1 MGVFKN
7 LKIGLSYNKIQIS
20 ELIGEA
26 KMAKYQSGIYY
37 CDTRDTAILFV
48 TLDKTGKKKDLHY
61 NDYFDGEY
69 FEWDSQNSQSL
80 KSPRI
85 QKILTRET
93 DVHLMIRIQD
103 KIKGQTQPFT
113 YCGELSYFEFDE
125 LTNNPIH
132 ITFQALNF
140 DGNTKNTE
148 LKKIYNWKPAQI
160 GGSSSF
166 RKNYNKPVSEERKKD
181 YKKPNKTERNGIVL
195 SRVGQGYY
203 REQLLKKWNYKCAVT
218 GSSLTNILIASHIV
232 PWKNA
237 TDEERLNANNGIL
250 LSPNYDALFD
260 KGLITFNDD
269 GSIVFS
275 DIISSK
281 ELIALGIDKNASI
294 KVNEEMKPFLKKH
307 RNSLS

>member
-37 CDTRDTAILFV
+37 CDTRDTTILFV

-148 LKKIYNWKPAQI
+148 LKKFTI
-160 GGSSSF
+160 GNPL
-166 RKNYNKPVSEERKKD
+166 KSEGVVHFEKI
-181 YKKPNKTERNGIVL
+181 T
-195 SRVGQGYY
+195 
-203 REQLLKKWNYKCAVT
+203 
-218 GSSLTNILIASHIV
+218 TN
-232 PWKNA
+232 P
-237 TDEERLNANNGIL
+237 
-250 LSPNYDALFD
+250 
-260 KGLITFNDD
+260 
-269 GSIVFS
+269 
-275 DIISSK
+275 
-281 ELIALGIDKNASI
+281 
-294 KVNEEMKPFLKKH
+294 
-307 RNSLS
+307 

>member
-1 MGVFKN
+1 M
-7 LKIGLSYNKIQIS
+7 
-20 ELIGEA
+20 
-26 KMAKYQSGIYY
+26 
-37 CDTRDTAILFV
+37 
-48 TLDKTGKKKDLHY
+48 
-61 NDYFDGEY
+61 
-69 FEWDSQNSQSL
+69 
-80 KSPRI
+80 
-85 QKILTRET
+85 
-93 DVHLMIRIQD
+93 
-103 KIKGQTQPFT
+103 
-113 YCGELSYFEFDE
+113 
-125 LTNNPIH
+125 
-132 ITFQALNF
+132 
-140 DGNTKNTE
+140 
-148 LKKIYNWKPAQI
+148 
-160 GGSSSF
+160 
-166 RKNYNKPVSEERKKD
+166 SEERKKD